1 MHCLLAE
8 RFNMPDLGN
17 YAFHV
22 LSSYGVTT
30 LVIIIVIIFV
40 FLFTYAFR
48 IRAFTIVASNLG
60 FAPIITLPSMKANG
74 SITVPAPIV
83 ASGET

>member
-22 LSSYGVTT
+22 LSSYGATT
-30 LVIIIVIIFV
+30 LVIVVIIIFS
-40 FLFTYAFR
+40 Y
-48 IRAFTIVASNLG
+48 IKYKRAKN
-60 FAPIITLPSMKANG
+60 TLEKIEANIKG
-74 SITVPAPIV
+74 K
-83 ASGET
+83 

>member
-30 LVIIIVIIFV
+30 LVIIIVII
-40 FLFTYAFR
+40 LSYIKYT
-48 IRAFTIVASNLG
+48 RAKKSLEK
-60 FAPIITLPSMKANG
+60 MEANING
-74 SITVPAPIV
+74 K
-83 ASGET
+83 

>member
-1 MHCLLAE
+1 MHWLLAE

-30 LVIIIVIIFV
+30 LVIFVVIIFS
-40 FLFTYAFR
+40 Y
-48 IRAFTIVASNLG
+48 IKYKRAKKSLEKIE
-60 FAPIITLPSMKANG
+60 ANIYG
-74 SITVPAPIV
+74 K
-83 ASGET
+83 

>member
-1 MHCLLAE
+1 MHWLLAE

-30 LVIIIVIIFV
+30 LIILVVIIFSYIKYKRAKN
-40 FLFTYAFR
+40 FLEK
-48 IRAFTIVASNLG
+48 IE
-60 FAPIITLPSMKANG
+60 AN
-74 SITVPAPIV
+74 IN
-83 ASGET
+83 EK

>member
-22 LSSYGVTT
+22 LSSYGATT
-30 LVIIIVIIFV
+30 LVIVVIIIFS
-40 FLFTYAFR
+40 Y
-48 IRAFTIVASNLG
+48 IKYKRAKN
-60 FAPIITLPSMKANG
+60 TLEKIEANING
-74 SITVPAPIV
+74 K
-83 ASGET
+83 

>member
-1 MHCLLAE
+1 MHWSLAE

-30 LVIIIVIIFV
+30 LVIFILIIFS
-40 FLFTYAFR
+40 Y
-48 IRAFTIVASNLG
+48 IKYKRAKNSLEKIE
-60 FAPIITLPSMKANG
+60 ANING
-74 SITVPAPIV
+74 K
-83 ASGET
+83 

>member
-8 RFNMPDLGN
+8 RFNMPDLGK

-30 LVIIIVIIFV
+30 LVIIIVIIFSYIKY
-40 FLFTYAFR
+40 T
-48 IRAFTIVASNLG
+48 RAKKSLEKIEANL
-60 FAPIITLPSMKANG
+60 NG
-74 SITVPAPIV
+74 K
-83 ASGET
+83 

>member
-1 MHCLLAE
+1 MHWLLAE

-30 LVIIIVIIFV
+30 LVIVIVIV
-40 FLFTYAFR
+40 FSY
-48 IRAFTIVASNLG
+48 IKYKRAKNSLEKIEVN
-60 FAPIITLPSMKANG
+60 ING
-74 SITVPAPIV
+74 K
-83 ASGET
+83 

>member
-30 LVIIIVIIFV
+30 LVIIIVIIFS
-40 FLFTYAFR
+40 Y
-48 IRAFTIVASNLG
+48 IKYKRAKN
-60 FAPIITLPSMKANG
+60 TLEKIEANING
-74 SITVPAPIV
+74 K
-83 ASGET
+83 

>member
-30 LVIIIVIIFV
+30 LVIVIVIIFS
-40 FLFTYAFR
+40 Y
-48 IRAFTIVASNLG
+48 IKYKRAKN
-60 FAPIITLPSMKANG
+60 TLEKIEANING
-74 SITVPAPIV
+74 K
-83 ASGET
+83 

>member
-1 MHCLLAE
+1 MHWLLAE

-30 LVIIIVIIFV
+30 LVIVVVIIFS
-40 FLFTYAFR
+40 Y
-48 IRAFTIVASNLG
+48 IKYKRAKQSLKKIE
-60 FAPIITLPSMKANG
+60 ANING
-74 SITVPAPIV
+74 K
-83 ASGET
+83 

>member
-1 MHCLLAE
+1 VHWLLAE

-30 LVIIIVIIFV
+30 LVIGVVIIFS
-40 FLFTYAFR
+40 Y
-48 IRAFTIVASNLG
+48 IKYKRAKKSLG
-60 FAPIITLPSMKANG
+60 KIEANING
-74 SITVPAPIV
+74 K
-83 ASGET
+83 

>member
-1 MHCLLAE
+1 MHWSLAE

-30 LVIIIVIIFV
+30 LVIIIVIIFS
-40 FLFTYAFR
+40 Y
-48 IRAFTIVASNLG
+48 IKYKRAKKTLEKIEANL
-60 FAPIITLPSMKANG
+60 NG
-74 SITVPAPIV
+74 K
-83 ASGET
+83 

>member
-22 LSSYGVTT
+22 LSSYGATT
-30 LVIIIVIIFV
+30 LVMVVIIIFSYIK
-40 FLFTYAFR
+40 YK
-48 IRAFTIVASNLG
+48 RAKKSLEKIE
-60 FAPIITLPSMKANG
+60 ANING
-74 SITVPAPIV
+74 K
-83 ASGET
+83 

>member
-22 LSSYGVTT
+22 LSSYGATT
-30 LVIIIVIIFV
+30 LVIVVIIIFSYV
-40 FLFTYAFR
+40 KYK
-48 IRAFTIVASNLG
+48 RAKKSLEKIE
-60 FAPIITLPSMKANG
+60 ANING
-74 SITVPAPIV
+74 K
-83 ASGET
+83 

>member
-1 MHCLLAE
+1 MHWLLAE

-30 LVIIIVIIFV
+30 LVIVVVIIFS
-40 FLFTYAFR
+40 Y
-48 IRAFTIVASNLG
+48 IKYKRAKKSLEKIEVN
-60 FAPIITLPSMKANG
+60 ING
-74 SITVPAPIV
+74 K
-83 ASGET
+83 